1 MQLVIFS
8 TVFNVSC
15 MCLKIRCVR
24 YCRNF
29 LETKQGLS
37 LGMNRPETPQAVTS
51 TSSSLVYVES
61 DKRVCPKSYIMCVRV
76 CGGVRKS

>member
-1 MQLVIFS
+1 MS
-8 TVFNVSC
+8 GTVEF
-15 MCLKIRCVR
+15 
-24 YCRNF
+24 F

-76 CGGVRKS
+76 CGGVRKSRCVCNQRGCSKSYMKS